1 MKRLI
6 WTVFLAVTVSRGA
19 QEPARTAFDVASV
32 KVHRGEVT
40 FSADPAV
47 RGRRVVATA
56 VTVVDL
62 ITSSYGVRYD
72 QVTGG
77 PKWTREDHYDMEA
90 ASEGDGVLTREQMRQ
105 MVQALLADRFQLQ
118 VHHETQES
126 PVYLLVVGNNG
137 PKFHPSA
144 PDAAGGSMVTAG
156 EKGLHME
163 AKRTTMEA
171 LARQLSG
178 NAGRP
183 VLDRTGLA
191 GTYAFTLDWFPAN
204 RSRPAEL
211 DAPSMFDAVREQL
224 GLRLEAGTGP
234 VDRLLI
240 DRVEKPSEN

>member
-1 MKRLI
+1 MKRVI
-6 WTVFLAVTVSRGA
+6 WTVFLAITVKGGA
-19 QEPARTAFDVASV
+19 QEPPQTAFDVASV
-32 KVHRGEVT
+32 KAHPGPVT
-40 FSADPAV
+40 LSADPAV

-56 VTVVDL
+56 VTVFDL

-77 PKWTREDHYDMEA
+77 PKWVREDHYDMEA
-90 ASEGDGVLTREQMRQ
+90 ASEGDGVLTREQMQQ
-105 MVQALLADRFQLQ
+105 MVKALLADRFQLQ
-118 VHHETQES
+118 VHREIQEV

-144 PDAAGGSMVTAG
+144 PDAAGGYMVTAG
-156 EKGLHME
+156 ERGLHLE
-163 AKRTTMEA
+163 ARRTTMEA

-191 GTYAFTLDWFPAN
+191 GTYAFTLDWYPAN
-204 RSRPAEL
+204 GVRPAEL

-234 VDRLLI
+234 VERLVI